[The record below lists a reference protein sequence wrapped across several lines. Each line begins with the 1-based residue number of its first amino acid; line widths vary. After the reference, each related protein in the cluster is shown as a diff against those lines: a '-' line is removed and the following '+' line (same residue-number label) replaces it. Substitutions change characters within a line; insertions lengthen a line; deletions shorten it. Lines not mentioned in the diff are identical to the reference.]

1 VLVLLALSGWLWVSP
16 ATAAGQVIA
25 VGEPSFQARASRSL
39 ENDILSRLSAT
50 GLYEPDDLPRLAR
63 LTVLES
69 ISMLETIRNDLRNTV
84 IGPQLEAEIATLWDA
99 GEAFYEST
107 AAAPDDFESLA
118 RSQSLM
124 LDLGSAYRQLQAT
137 ADAIPGLPAR
147 FTFHLQDVSRLLG
160 ATRSLMD
167 ATGANVLPEA
177 RPSDPERSAIL
188 RGLHEQAAPLIRE
201 LADLVRDAVKSL
213 PERTVQNALVG
224 DVRDLLDLVR
234 GFDRMLAVHASDRDI
249 RESFRLAL
257 RLMRRL
263 DSELVRSN
271 WPAALRLQWRDVR
284 SRMNAISDE
293 FGLPRMISVAPPSR
307 PARRVD
313 RQLVAQID
321 RTVIALD
328 EVLAVGQKRA
338 DKSAAATEFQAEVT
352 RMRNALLQ
360 LRQRAIAG
368 EPSDQLSQLL
378 REIEGLNRQLVDR
391 TRSGGPL
398 GRGEPDQGTA
408 GFRDS
413 ARAIGK
419 LRDLLPGP

>member
-1 VLVLLALSGWLWVSP
+1 LALAGWLLLSP
-16 ATAAGQVIA
+16 AEAAGQIIA
-25 VGEPSFQARASRSL
+25 IGEPSFQARASRSL

-84 IGPQLEAEIATLWDA
+84 IGPQLEAEIANLWDT

-107 AAAPDDFESLA
+107 ATAPDDLESLA
-118 RSQSLM
+118 RSQNLM
-124 LDLGSAYRQLQAT
+124 LDLGTAYRQLQVT

-160 ATRSLMD
+160 ATRSVMD
-167 ATGANVLPEA
+167 ATGANLLVAP
-177 RPSDPERSAIL
+177 RPAEPERGAIL
-188 RGLHEQAAPLIRE
+188 RGLHEQAAALIKD
-201 LADLVRDAVKSL
+201 LADLVRDASKSL
-213 PERTVQNALVG
+213 PERSSQNALVG

-234 GFDRMLAVHASDRDI
+234 GFDRMLAVQASDRDI

-257 RLMRRL
+257 RLLRRL
-263 DSELVRSN
+263 DSEIVRRN
-271 WPAALRLQWRDVR
+271 WPAPLRLQWRDVR
-284 SRMNAISDE
+284 ARMNAISDE
-293 FGLPRMISVAPPSR
+293 FGLPRMITVTPSAR

-328 EVLAVGQKRA
+328 EVLAVGQKQA
-338 DKSAAATEFQAEVT
+338 DKSPAATEFQMEVT
-352 RMRNALLQ
+352 QMRNALLR
-360 LRQRAIAG
+360 LRQRAVAG

-391 TRSGGPL
+391 TRPGSPV
-398 GRGEPDQGTA
+398 GRGEPDHGTP

-413 ARAIGK
+413 AQSIGK